1 MLKDKLISLIFILSI
16 IIYLVSPIIY
26 NLGYNYLCGAL
37 HIALLVIFYSI
48 KKADNYFDFDTLFL
62 ISYTVTFFIYPLFL
76 YPIDPHFFKMFS
88 FSFNEDYINKSTA
101 LSLIGSA
108 SYCIGRINKLKKIH
122 FTCKKNVSRQVLPT
136 KRFILLAYFLFCL
149 FYITGGI
156 SNLANMYDS
165 GMNHA
170 TSISGYIHVLLL
182 PILYI
187 AIVTQFCN
195 STLFT
200 HRLRLHNFNKAFLFL
215 LAIYCL
221 SILMTGSRGAVLS
234 IGLIIIWT
242 YTYFY
247 KNIKLLPFI
256 AIILAGS
263 ITLAIVGVMRVDGDS
278 SQLAFVDVFMDLIIN
293 NRNNFVALEYVDD
306 NGITYGKSMLGSI
319 LRIIPLLSGFVH
331 KIFHLNA
338 FETTSSMLLT
348 ATTLGEDFTLGLGTS
363 ILADLFLSFGLI
375 GVVVGMGLLGKVIT
389 CLEKLLQSGSPII
402 LITYVVFISI
412 SVVIVR
418 TEYFNV
424 LNKLVYALVAYWIL
438 SKLKFKRL

>member
-1 MLKDKLISLIFILSI
+1 MLKDKLVSLIFILSI
-16 IIYLVSPIIY
+16 IIYLVSPITY
-26 NLGYNYLCGAL
+26 SLSYNYLCGAL

-48 KKADNYFDFDTLFL
+48 KKSDNYFDFDTLFL
-62 ISYTVTFFIYPLFL
+62 ISYTITFFIYPLFL
-76 YPIDPHFFKMFS
+76 YPIDPHFFKMFA
-88 FSFNEDYINKSTA
+88 FDFDEDYINKSTA
-101 LSLIGSA
+101 LSLVGSA
-108 SYCIGRINKLKKIH
+108 SYCIGRIYRMKKKG
-122 FTCKKNVSRQVLPT
+122 FSDNRNVFRQIPT
-136 KRFILLAYFLFCL
+136 KRFIVLSYFLFCL
-149 FYITGGI
+149 FYVTGGI
-156 SNLANMYDS
+156 SNLANVYDS
-165 GMNHA
+165 GMNHE
-170 TSISGYIHVLLL
+170 TSISGYIHVVLL
-182 PILYI
+182 PVLYI
-187 AIVTQFCN
+187 AIVTQFSN
-195 STLFT
+195 SRLLTN
-200 HRLRLHNFNKAFLFL
+200 RLRLHNFNIAFLFL

-221 SILMTGSRGAVLS
+221 SILMTGSRGSVLA

-247 KNIKLLPFI
+247 KKIKLFPFI

-263 ITLAIVGVMRVDGDS
+263 IVLALVGVMRVDGDS

-293 NRNNFVALEYVDD
+293 NRNNFVAIEYVDD

-331 KIFHLNA
+331 KVFHLNI

-363 ILADLFLSFGLI
+363 ILADLFLAFGLV
-375 GVVVGMGLLGKVIT
+375 GVVLGMGLLGRVIT
-389 CLEKLLQSGSPII
+389 YLENRLQSGSPII
-402 LITYVVFISI
+402 IITYAVFISL

-438 SKLKFKRL
+438 SKVKFKRL

>member
-16 IIYLVSPIIY
+16 IIYLVSPVTY
-26 NLGYNYLCGAL
+26 SLSYNYLCGAL
-37 HIALLVIFYSI
+37 HIALLAIFYSI
-48 KKADNYFDFDTLFL
+48 KKSDNYFDFDTLFL
-62 ISYTVTFFIYPLFL
+62 ISYTITFFIYPLFL
-76 YPIDPHFFKMFS
+76 YPIDPHFFKMFA
-88 FSFNEDYINKSTA
+88 FSFDEDYINKSTA
-101 LSLIGSA
+101 LSLVGSS
-108 SYCIGRINKLKKIH
+108 SYCIGRIYRMKKKG
-122 FTCKKNVSRQVLPT
+122 FNDNKNVFRQVPT
-136 KRFILLAYFLFCL
+136 KRFIVLSYFLFCL
-149 FYITGGI
+149 FYVTGGI
-156 SNLANMYDS
+156 SNLANVYDS
-165 GMNHA
+165 GMNHEA
-170 TSISGYIHVLLL
+170 SISGYIHVVLL
-182 PILYI
+182 PVLYI
-187 AIVTQFCN
+187 AIVTQFGN
-195 STLFT
+195 SRFFT
-200 HRLRLHNFNKAFLFL
+200 NQLRLNNFNIAFLFL

-221 SILMTGSRGAVLS
+221 SILMTGSRGSVLA
-234 IGLIIIWT
+234 IGLIIIWS

-263 ITLAIVGVMRVDGDS
+263 IVLALVGVMRVDGDS
-278 SQLAFVDVFMDLIIN
+278 SQLALVDVFMDLIIN
-293 NRNNFVALEYVDD
+293 NRNNFVAIEYVDD

-331 KIFHLNA
+331 NMFHLNI

-363 ILADLFLSFGLI
+363 ILADLFLAFGLV
-375 GVVVGMGLLGKVIT
+375 GVVLGMGLLGRVIT
-389 CLEKLLQSGSPII
+389 YLENRLQSGSPII
-402 LITYVVFISI
+402 LITYAVFISL